1 MRSRPGRSDWLR
13 VVGTA
18 GAPVGRF
25 EVRHCTGPRLLPI
38 KGNAA
43 ARPGKARRAWPARI
57 YGYCPHCP
65 AVRILTA
72 AALALALSAPVLAT
86 PPAKPARLGLC
97 AACHGEDG
105 MARIPGAPNLAG
117 QKLDYLREALRQ
129 YRDGRRDIP
138 VMRAAT
144 GPLTDAELDQLAQWF
159 SAQTPSRAAP

>member
-1 MRSRPGRSDWLR
+1 M
-13 VVGTA
+13 
-18 GAPVGRF
+18 
-25 EVRHCTGPRLLPI
+25 
-38 KGNAA
+38 
-43 ARPGKARRAWPARI
+43 
-57 YGYCPHCP
+57 
-65 AVRILTA
+65 RILTT
-72 AALALALSAPVLAT
+72 AALALAIATPVLAT
-86 PPAKPARLGLC
+86 PPARPARLGLC

-159 SAQTPSRAAP
+159 SVQTPSRAAP